1 MTNTNTIDV
10 HANMFLHTMFRQR
23 GWANP
28 SQVPVETEITGPALL
43 DSLQIPKDQVGAI
56 FVNGK
61 AYQASEAVIHPGDR
75 VALFSPSAPMFVF
88 LSFRNHS
95 YTVAD

>member
-1 MTNTNTIDV
+1 MTNTIDL
-10 HANMFLHTMFRQR
+10 HANMFLHTMFRER

-28 SQVPVETEITGPALL
+28 SQVPVETQEITGLALL
-43 DSLQIPKDQVGAI
+43 ESLQIPKEQVGAI

-61 AYQASEAVIHPGDR
+61 AYQASEAIIHPGDR

-88 LSFRNHS
+88 LSFRDHS
-95 YTVAD
+95 YTVGS